1 MVTPLAVTRLDVANF
16 VSALVTVYSILIFAW
31 VIVSLV
37 FALGARVPYSR
48 WSNAVLNFLRDV
60 CEPYLQIFRRF
71 IPPIGPLDITPIVA
85 LIVLQV
91 VRAIVVGLIRG

>member
-1 MVTPLAVTRLDVANF
+1 MVAPLAVTRLDVANF

-37 FALGARVPYSR
+37 FALGAHVPYSR
-48 WSNAVLNFLRDV
+48 WSNAILNFLRDV

-85 LIVLQV
+85 LIVLQIV
-91 VRAIVVGLIRG
+91 GAIVVRLIEG